1 MDSGAAALRTV
12 DHLSALVAYWD
23 LDQRCVFANAAYSQR
38 LGMGPKEMI
47 GMSIA
52 EFLGPKY
59 EFSRPFILRALA
71 GERQTFEQPI
81 RRAGGGVMDA
91 LVTYAPDFA
100 DDGSVVGFTAHITDV
115 SILRD
120 RESALAQALAQVQR
134 HSRIYRALG
143 NCSAAIMHCATEA
156 QLFAEVCRVAVA
168 DGGMKLAWIGTV
180 DAASQELRP
189 LAASGEPSDYVSSIK
204 ISLRSGDV
212 TGTGPTGTAVRECRP
227 IYCQDFLA
235 DASTKPWRDGATR
248 AGLAASASLP
258 LYRNGAAIGALTLY
272 AAEREAFDDDIQRL
286 LVAIAADISLALDN
300 FARAVAL
307 AASEAS
313 YRALV
318 EWSPEPMLVI
328 RDAVVSYA
336 NPAAIELFGASSAH
350 DLVGKPVL
358 DRVHPDDRPIAVA
371 RLAQLAAGA
380 AGTPRREYRYV
391 TLDGTPIEVEVQST
405 VIEFDGAPAV
415 HTLLRDVTARR
426 KAEHDVRANQKLLDA
441 IIDSAPSMIFALDLR
456 HQFTLA
462 NDALARFYGMP
473 KEDLIGKTL
482 HDVFPTELADTLFA
496 VNRRIMK
503 TGEADSREEV
513 VSNKSGDAPR
523 VLITSKFPLRDE
535 WGQVSGL
542 AGVAT
547 DVTAHRISEAERTS
561 LAAQLQQAQKMES
574 VGRLA
579 GGVAHDFNNMLGVI
593 LGHAEL
599 ALMQLDPSQPL
610 HADLLDIRHAA
621 ERSTELT
628 RQLLTF
634 ARQEVVAPKVLDLN
648 ETVTNELRMLQ
659 RLIGEDITINWQSAA
674 GLWPIRVDPSQID
687 QILINLCVNAR
698 DAIADVGTITLATAN
713 VQVDAYHPATHAG
726 ASPGDY
732 VHLSVRDDGCGMTEA
747 TLAHIFEPF
756 FTTKDV
762 GEGTGLGLA
771 TVYGAVQQNGG
782 AVTVTSA
789 RGRGTTFDIYL
800 PRHAGPAKQADSDRA
815 PAPVARGSETI
826 LLVEDEPKI
835 LKLAAT
841 VLESAGYTVLRANS
855 PSEAIRLASGHVG
868 TIHLVLSDVI
878 MPDMNGRDLARR
890 LVALHPTLKRVFMS
904 GHPAGVIASRGML
917 EQGVHF
923 IPKPFSIAELT
934 AKVRA
939 VLDTE

>member
-1 MDSGAAALRTV
+1 MDSAAAALRTV

-23 LDQRCVFANAAYSQR
+23 LEQRCVFANAAYSQR
-38 LGMGPKEMI
+38 LGMGPEEMI

-91 LVTYAPDFA
+91 LVTYAPDFG

-115 SILRD
+115 SVLRD
-120 RESALAQALAQVQR
+120 REAALAQALAQVQR
-134 HSRIYRALG
+134 LSRIYRALG
-143 NCSAAIMHCATEA
+143 NCSAAITHCATEA

-168 DGGMKLAWIGTV
+168 DGGMKLAWIGIV

-189 LAASGEPSDYVSSIK
+189 LAASGEAGDYSNIK
-204 ISLRSGDV
+204 ISLRPGDV
-212 TGTGPTGTAVRECRP
+212 LGTGPTGTAVRERRP

-235 DASTKPWRDGATR
+235 DASTTPWRDWATR

-272 AAEREAFDDDIQRL
+272 AAEREAFDDDIQGL
-286 LVAIAADISLALDN
+286 LVAMAADISLALDN
-300 FARAVAL
+300 FAQTAAL
-307 AASEAS
+307 AASEAR

-318 EWSPEPMLVI
+318 EWSPEPTLVI
-328 RDAVVSYA
+328 RDGVVLYA
-336 NPAAIELFGASSAH
+336 NPAAIELFSAASAH

-358 DRVHPDDRPIAVA
+358 DRVHSEDRPIAVA
-371 RLAQLAAGA
+371 RLQQLAAGA
-380 AGTPRREYRYV
+380 ARTPRREYRYMR
-391 TLDGTPIEVEVQST
+391 LDGTPIEVEVQST
-405 VIEFDGAPAV
+405 VIEFDGAPSI

-426 KAEHDVRANQKLLDA
+426 KAEYDARANQKLLDA
-441 IIDSAPSMIFALDLR
+441 IIDSTPSMIFAMDR
-456 HQFTLA
+456 QHQFTLA
-462 NDALARFYGMP
+462 NDALARFYGRP
-473 KEDLIGKTL
+473 KENLIGKTL
-482 HDVFPTELADTLFA
+482 HEVFPTELADTLFA
-496 VNRRIMK
+496 VNRRIME

-523 VLITSKFPLRDE
+523 VLITSKFPLRNE
-535 WGQVSGL
+535 RGEVSGL

-593 LGHAEL
+593 IGHAEL
-599 ALMQLDPSQPL
+599 ALLQLDPSQPL
-610 HADLLDIRHAA
+610 HADLLDIRQAA
-621 ERSTELT
+621 ERSADLT

-634 ARQEVVAPKVLDLN
+634 ARQEIVAPKVLNLN
-648 ETVTNELRMLQ
+648 ETVADALRMLQ
-659 RLIGEDITINWQSAA
+659 RLIGEDITIDCQSAA

-698 DAIADVGTITLATAN
+698 DAIAGVGTISLATAN
-713 VQVDAYHPATHAG
+713 VTLEEGHPATHAG

-732 VHLSVRDDGCGMTEA
+732 VHLSVRDDGRGMTDP
-747 TLAHIFEPF
+747 TLAHIIEPL
-756 FTTKDV
+756 FTTKRV

-782 AVTVTSA
+782 AVLVTSA
-789 RGRGTTFDIYL
+789 PGRGTTFDIYL
-800 PRHAGPAKQADSDRA
+800 PRHAGSATQADADHALA
-815 PAPVARGSETI
+815 PLARGSETI

-841 VLESAGYTVLRANS
+841 VLEAHGYTVLPAKS
-855 PSEAIRLASGHVG
+855 PAEAIRLASTHVG

-878 MPDMNGRDLARR
+878 MPEMNGRDLACR
-890 LVALHPTLKRVFMS
+890 LLELRPTLKRVFMS
-904 GHPAGVIASRGML
+904 GYPAGVIASRGML
-917 EQGVHF
+917 EPGVHL
-923 IPKPFSIAELT
+923 IPKPFSILELT
-934 AKVRA
+934 AKVRE
-939 VLDTE
+939 VLDAE